1 MELSISFSHFYH
13 IYKLSLS
20 KPCIFH
26 KFTERDSEIQ
36 PLRLRLSLWE
46 SWREA
51 PERARALTGKRR
63 HGDGIALTKRQLIAV
78 RRLSGEE
85 LALSVIASQCHSPG
99 CGSQRLLRCRL
110 HPAGRCPN
118 SSSLFPPLAAV
129 VAVAPKGRGFRT
141 PLSFPHPLRLPR
153 FFHAKKDRCISATA
167 FPLRIRRGDD
177 SRIS

>member
-1 MELSISFSHFYH
+1 MASLYPPPPPNGFVNILFAFLSHLQIISIQTVHFPQIH
-13 IYKLSLS
+13 RMGQRNTTA
-20 KPCIFH
+20 P
-26 KFTERDSEIQ
+26 
-36 PLRLRLSLWE
+36 
-46 SWREA
+46 

-141 PLSFPHPLRLPR
+141 PLSFPHPLRLSR
-153 FFHAKKDRCISATA
+153 FFHAKKGRCISATA
-167 FPLRIRRGDD
+167 FSLRIRRGDD
-177 SRIS
+177 SHIS